1 MRDDR
6 LWLVALL
13 APAAIV
19 FIAFFLLPLARLF
32 LIGGSGPMGWSAYAA
47 AFTEAR
53 YLKSLVSTV
62 LLSAGVTA
70 VTLAISGLA
79 GVFLQRNRFSGRALV
94 TALLTLPLAFP
105 GVVIGFMVIMLAGR
119 QGLIPD
125 ITDALVGERL
135 VFAYSMAGLFMGYV
149 YFSIPRTILTV
160 MAAAEKLD
168 PRIEEAARSLG
179 AGRWRVVRDVIVPA
193 LKPAFLSAGAI
204 CFATAMGAFGT
215 AFTLATRI
223 NVLPMVIYT
232 EFTLQANLQW
242 QQPCRSSWAQS
253 PGPRW
258 RWHARR
264 PAAPWRRR
272 AECSNECS
280 DRPVERLHSG
290 CSSLSPCSSARS

>member
-1 MRDDR
+1 MIRDDR

-32 LIGGSGPMGWSAYAA
+32 LIGGSGALGWAAYAA
-47 AFTEAR
+47 AFTEPR

-70 VTLAISGLA
+70 VTLAISGLS
-79 GVFLQRNRFSGRALV
+79 GVFLQRNRFTGRALL

-119 QGLIPD
+119 QGLIPA
-125 ITDALVGERL
+125 ITEALTGERL

-179 AGRWRVVRDVIVPA
+179 AGRWRVVRDVIVPG

-223 NVLPMVIYT
+223 NVLPMTIYT
-232 EFTLQANLQW
+232 EFTLQANVAMAAAL
-242 QQPCRSSWAQS
+242 SFVLGAITWAALAL
-253 PGPRW
+253 
-258 RWHARR
+258 ARTVAGSTV
-264 PAAPWRRR
+264 AA
-272 AECSNECS
+272 A
-280 DRPVERLHSG
+280 G
-290 CSSLSPCSSARS
+290 